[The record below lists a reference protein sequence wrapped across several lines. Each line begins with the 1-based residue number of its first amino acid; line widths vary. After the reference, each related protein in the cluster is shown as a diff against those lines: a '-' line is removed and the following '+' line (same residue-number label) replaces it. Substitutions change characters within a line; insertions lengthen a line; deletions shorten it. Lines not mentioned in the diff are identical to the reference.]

1 MFISAGI
8 LGLLMFGGLAL
19 LPSFEEPITE
29 DDYIEDEDNDDY
41 ENVAIHASA
50 DVVMGSFL
58 NDMMDGSDDMDRM
71 HGYNG
76 DDTLIGGDG
85 SDSLFGGEG
94 NDELHGRDA
103 FTDYLNGG
111 AGNDVIHSGVGDVVT
126 SGDSMDTIHHQIDL
140 QQNQRIAQIMDFN
153 PDQDHLVIEVSG
165 DTQPTVSISQTAPT
179 GYSILVNDTPYLMVH
194 STEPITVDMITL
206 RST

>member
-29 DDYIEDEDNDDY
+29 DDDIEDEDNDDY

-58 NDMMDGSDDMDRM
+58 NDMMDGSDDIDRM
-71 HGYNG
+71 NGYNG
-76 DDTLIGGDG
+76 DDTLIGHAGQDELIGGVG
-85 SDSLFGGEG
+85 SDVL
-94 NDELHGRDA
+94 
-103 FTDYLNGG
+103 YGG
-111 AGNDVIHSGVGDVVT
+111 AGDDVIHSGVGDVVT
-126 SGDSMDTIHHQIDL
+126 SGEGMDTIHHQIDL

-153 PDQDHLVIEVSG
+153 PDQDNLVIEASG

-179 GYSILVNDTPYLMVH
+179 GYTILVNDTPYLMVH

>member
-1 MFISAGI
+1 LFGDSGDDHIAGGFGDDSASGGDGNDTV
-8 LGLLMFGGLAL
+8 LGGAGQDHITGDQGDDAL
-19 LPSFEEPITE
+19 HG
-29 DDYIEDEDNDDY
+29 ND
-41 ENVAIHASA
+41 
-50 DVVMGSFL
+50 
-58 NDMMDGSDDMDRM
+58 
-71 HGYNG
+71 G

-126 SGDSMDTIHHQIDL
+126 SGDGMDTIHHQIDL

-153 PDQDHLVIEVSG
+153 PDQDNLVIEVSG